1 MQNFFTYLRKDSL
14 LMNSSKSDAAKVW
27 QRWRYFDVWLKA
39 WERRRHYGWVSR
51 GSPGETGEY
60 VTILRIPGSPSTPHP
75 KPISTPPPTHILLQS
90 SSHQCQWSEKKM
102 TLLHNFSQ
110 CVKHTS
116 GKGSIKKKLE
126 SLFLWQTG
134 WGDIDKEMSE
144 NIDID
149 KISNWLEF
157 GISNTAS
164 VVTGSTLVVT
174 AD

>member
-1 MQNFFTYLRKDSL
+1 MIFWWIS
-14 LMNSSKSDAAKVW
+14 
-27 QRWRYFDVWLKA
+27 KA
-39 WERRRHYGWVSR
+39 WERRRPCGWVSI
-51 GSPGETGEY
+51 GSPREY
-60 VTILRIPGSPSTPHP
+60 VTILRIPGSPLHP
-75 KPISTPPPTHILLQS
+75 PPISTPPPTHILLQS

-134 WGDIDKEMSE
+134 WGDINKEISE

-149 KISNWLEF
+149 KILNRLEF
-157 GISNTAS
+157 GISNRATRTALWGCS
-164 VVTGSTLVVT
+164 LNVCVFVFVSRKCL
-174 AD
+174 